1 MQNLAGNMDPQALVF
16 SAHSPSQPHIVY
28 FISRSNGMLV
38 PLVPADEL
46 PYNVRLHGLPRT
58 LRFDQT
64 YGMQHVGTQPYTGA
78 TFKLEN
84 ETSVMRP
91 ASQPP
96 TPAHSRNSSSS
107 PSKQFLPPDALA
119 RQAITNVAGA
129 GNEQH
134 PLPQRPMSAHDLT
147 TMPWRKTPTSS
158 PVDKT
163 QAVIDAIVGAKQGP
177 EAVRTQ
183 SAAPPSGS
191 VPDQDK
197 KEFCTYWIRTGEC
210 DYTQQGCL
218 YKHEMPDP
226 DTLKAIG
233 FRGTPKWWIEKNQ
246 KVKLGSTKP
255 LRLAEMPSWWPGQIG
270 GAAKATNSD
279 GSDGTTSEAGSVDS
293 EPKVLST
300 SSKAAGPAKSI
311 SASAHAPNTDNID
324 SLSDSDDLID
334 LDTPLTPATT
344 PPTSPE
350 KDATPEP
357 TRIVHSVPGIT
368 AIKPNQADSAT
379 PPPKKQVFVPAGESP
394 EAHIAQAKKRA
405 GGQTRSSAS
414 RTSKTAEAQG
424 LEKQMQSLEKQ
435 MQSLQKGKYSG
446 LMASKYAPT
455 GPTTAR
461 SAETMPMGRKRVPR
475 RDRAVAIRRPDTVA
489 SRAPEYRAERVL
501 EPRGVMSRRPEAG
514 VVVNLPGTDT
524 RKK

>member
-1 MQNLAGNMDPQALVF
+1 
-16 SAHSPSQPHIVY
+16 
-28 FISRSNGMLV
+28 
-38 PLVPADEL
+38 
-46 PYNVRLHGLPRT
+46 
-58 LRFDQT
+58 
-64 YGMQHVGTQPYTGA
+64 
-78 TFKLEN
+78 
-84 ETSVMRP
+84 
-91 ASQPP
+91 
-96 TPAHSRNSSSS
+96 
-107 PSKQFLPPDALA
+107 
-119 RQAITNVAGA
+119 
-129 GNEQH
+129 
-134 PLPQRPMSAHDLT
+134 MSAHDLT

-177 EAVRTQ
+177 AAVRTQ
-183 SAAPPSGS
+183 SAPPPSGS

-218 YKHEMPDP
+218 YKHEMPDV

-246 KVKLGSTKP
+246 KVKLGSLNP

-270 GAAKATNSD
+270 GAAKARSSD
-279 GSDGTTSEAGSVDS
+279 GSDGTASEAGSVGS

-300 SSKAAGPAKSI
+300 SSKEPGLAESF
-311 SASAHAPNTDNID
+311 SASAPALNTNNID
-324 SLSDSDDLID
+324 NLSDSDDLID

-344 PPTSPE
+344 PPASPE
-350 KDATPEP
+350 KVATTEP
-357 TRIVHSVPGIT
+357 TRIVRSVPEVT
-368 AIKPNQADSAT
+368 AAKPSQPESAT
-379 PPPKKQVFVPAGESP
+379 PPPKKQIFVPAGESP

-405 GGQTRSSAS
+405 GQTRPSAS

-435 MQSLQKGKYSG
+435 SQSLQKVKYSG

-455 GPTTAR
+455 GPTTTAAP
-461 SAETMPMGRKRVPR
+461 SGETMPMGRKRVPR
-475 RDRAVAIRRPDTVA
+475 RDRAVAIRRPDAVVT
-489 SRAPEYRAERVL
+489 RAPENRVERIV
-501 EPRGVMSRRPEAG
+501 EPRAVVSRRFESG
-514 VVVNLPGTDT
+514 VVVNLPGTDS